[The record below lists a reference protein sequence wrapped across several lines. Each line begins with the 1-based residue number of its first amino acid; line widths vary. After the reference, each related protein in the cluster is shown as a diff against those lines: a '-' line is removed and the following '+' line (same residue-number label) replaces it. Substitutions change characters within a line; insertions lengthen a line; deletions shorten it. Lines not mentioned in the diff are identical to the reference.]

1 MPVGT
6 IGGAVESTEHQ
17 WPRLERLMFG
27 KSSHTFEI
35 NYIYQNDPR
44 AETYDADVD
53 SLSQGEAARH
63 LIQLHNA
70 DAENSLVMPKA
81 DADEARLLEQ
91 AEVMGITDIHVTR
104 VPKQDKGETPAH
116 YKQP

>member
-1 MPVGT
+1 
-6 IGGAVESTEHQ
+6 
-17 WPRLERLMFG
+17 MFD
-27 KSSHTFEI
+27 KPSHTFEI

-44 AETYDADVD
+44 AETYDADADADADAD

-63 LIQLHNA
+63 LIELHNG

-81 DADEARLLEQ
+81 GADEAQLLEQ
-91 AEVMGITDIHVTR
+91 AEVMGITDIRVTR
-104 VPKQDKGETPAH
+104 VPKQEKGETPAH

>member
-1 MPVGT
+1 
-6 IGGAVESTEHQ
+6 
-17 WPRLERLMFG
+17 MFD
-27 KSSHTFEI
+27 KPSHTFEI

-44 AETYDADVD
+44 AEIYDVDAD

-63 LIQLHNA
+63 LIELHNG

-81 DADEARLLEQ
+81 DAEEGQLLEQ
-91 AEVMGITDIHVTR
+91 AEVMGITDIRVTR

-116 YKQP
+116 HKQP

>member
-1 MPVGT
+1 
-6 IGGAVESTEHQ
+6 
-17 WPRLERLMFG
+17 MFG

-53 SLSQGEAARH
+53 VDVDSLSQGEAARH
-63 LIQLHNA
+63 LIELHNA

-81 DADEARLLEQ
+81 DADEAQLLEQ
-91 AEVMGITDIHVTR
+91 AEVMGITDIRVTR

-116 YKQP
+116 HKQP

>member
-1 MPVGT
+1 
-6 IGGAVESTEHQ
+6 
-17 WPRLERLMFG
+17 MFG
-27 KSSHTFEI
+27 QSSHTFEI
-35 NYIYQNDPR
+35 NYIYQNDPH
-44 AETYDADVD
+44 AETCDAD

-70 DAENSLVMPKA
+70 DAEDSLVMPKA

-91 AEVMGITDIHVTR
+91 AEVMGITDIRVTR